1 MKLNAIE
8 KALMNNPVRAAV
20 QRWYE
25 AQWLERLGIPVT
37 NLRALEIGCG
47 RGVGTEIILERFGLA
62 TVQAFDLDPEMIE
75 RAQRRLSRYPPDRV
89 FLYVGDAAA
98 IAAPDRSFDAVFDFG
113 IIHHVPRWREA
124 VSEVARVMR
133 PNGQFFFEE
142 ITKQALDRW
151 TYRIFLE
158 HPKEDRFTAEEFL
171 GECEQQGIMV
181 GANFRKLFFGDLLL
195 GVGYSRRTDR
205 NS

>member
-8 KALMNNPVRAAV
+8 KALMNNPVRAGV

-25 AQWLERLGIPVT
+25 AQWLERLGTPVKG
-37 NLRALEIGCG
+37 LRALEIGCG
-47 RGVGTEIILERFGLA
+47 QGVGTEIILERFKAA

-75 RAQRRLSRYPPDRV
+75 RAQRRLSRYPLARV

-98 IAAPDRSFDAVFDFG
+98 IAAPDRSCDAVFDFG
-113 IIHHVPRWREA
+113 IIHHVPHWREA
-124 VSEVARVMR
+124 VSEVARVLR

-151 TYRIFLE
+151 AYRTFLE
-158 HPKEDRFTAEEFL
+158 HPKDDRFTAEEFL
-171 GECEQQGIMV
+171 AECEHQGIMV

-195 GVGYSRRTDR
+195 GVGHIRRTDR